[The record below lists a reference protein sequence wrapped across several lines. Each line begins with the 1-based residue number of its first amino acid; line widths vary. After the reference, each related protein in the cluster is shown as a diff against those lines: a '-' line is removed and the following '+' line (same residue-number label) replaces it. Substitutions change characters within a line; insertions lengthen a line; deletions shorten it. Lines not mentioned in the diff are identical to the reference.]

1 MVEPYEVLGVSGG
14 GAWYTVR
21 RVSIAVPTLLGL
33 SFLVFLLGSIAGD
46 PAGRLAERGL
56 EPGEVPTAEQVDAV
70 RHELGLDRPIPVR
83 YGEWLG
89 RAVQGDLGHSV
100 FSDEG
105 VAEAIRKA
113 VPATVALAASATL
126 LVLVLSVPLGVAGTL
141 IGGRR
146 WRQAVRVA
154 ALAGSSIPGFF
165 LAYLLIYVFAVQFHL
180 LPVVGQAGPRS
191 MVLPAVTLAV
201 GPTALVSRLL
211 QTALIER
218 LGEDYIRTARAKGLT
233 ETAVVMGHA
242 LRNALLPVVTV
253 LGGVLARLIEGAVV
267 VELIFGRSGMGS
279 LTLQAVGSSDYPMI
293 QGVVLF
299 AGVVVI
305 GFNLAVDL
313 SYPLLDS
320 RVRLGST
327 S

>member
-1 MVEPYEVLGVSGG
+1 MRGG
-14 GAWYTVR
+14 GAWYTAR
-21 RVSIAVPTLLGL
+21 RLGIAVPTLFGL

-46 PAGRLAERGL
+46 PAGKLAERGL
-56 EPGEVPTAEQVDAV
+56 EPGEVPTAEQIDAV
-70 RHELGLDRPIPVR
+70 RQQLGLDRPLPVR

-89 RAVQGDLGHSV
+89 RAVRGDLGRSV
-100 FSDEG
+100 LTDQG
-105 VAEAIRKA
+105 VGDAIRKA
-113 VPATVALAASATL
+113 VPSTLAMAAAATL
-126 LVLVLSVPLGVAGTL
+126 VVLALSIPLGVAGTIL
-141 IGGRR
+141 GGRG
-146 WRQAVRVA
+146 WQQVVRVA

-165 LAYLLIYVFAVQFHL
+165 LAYLLIYVFAVQLHL
-180 LPVVGQAGPRS
+180 LPVFGQGGVKS
-191 MVLPAVTLAV
+191 LFLPAVTLAV

-211 QTALIER
+211 QTALTER

-233 ETAVVMGHA
+233 EAAVVMAHA
-242 LRNALLPVVTV
+242 LRNALLPVVTI

-305 GFNLAVDL
+305 GFNLVVDL
-313 SYPLLDS
+313 TYPLLDS
-320 RVRLGST
+320 RVRLGTT